1 MKEGNSRLEEARSLY
16 QASNQREAQ
25 LSREKEELL
34 ESIEKSAEVRAKNM
48 VKHIMNDFE
57 NKQRRVNNFAVAAIS
72 ILMIYSMCVTGA
84 WISDHTGVFVGK
96 TGVANFFVSVGSII
110 VGMCNGIGYVLNNA
124 VKALQGSVGDFRA
137 GLIVYGLCAVLGLL
151 VAFLGIRK
159 GIPKMKEKFREI
171 LNTYRR
177 NGVAGYKKAMTVSL
191 CVIALCFSILVAEYA
206 TVNVIGCWLL
216 MSIGFNLTYHI
227 ATYER

>member
-84 WISDHTGVFVGK
+84 
-96 TGVANFFVSVGSII
+96 
-110 VGMCNGIGYVLNNA
+110 
-124 VKALQGSVGDFRA
+124 
-137 GLIVYGLCAVLGLL
+137 
-151 VAFLGIRK
+151 
-159 GIPKMKEKFREI
+159 
-171 LNTYRR
+171 
-177 NGVAGYKKAMTVSL
+177 
-191 CVIALCFSILVAEYA
+191 
-206 TVNVIGCWLL
+206 
-216 MSIGFNLTYHI
+216 
-227 ATYER
+227 